1 MRFFFMKISAN
12 NTGNKEKKKAYLTNV
27 LRRVA
32 TEADLGKMTAA
43 ETTSTQF
50 LTSDTQISIVY
61 TTPCTT
67 VETAAYGRLF
77 FVFFLLA
84 ILFL

>member
-1 MRFFFMKISAN
+1 
-12 NTGNKEKKKAYLTNV
+12 
-27 LRRVA
+27 
-32 TEADLGKMTAA
+32 MTSA

-61 TTPCTT
+61 TIPCTA

-77 FVFFLLA
+77 FFFFISLFFFFFFLLA
-84 ILFL
+84 ILFF